1 MEAAFLASLPA
12 ALPSLTTR
20 EAITDTLHRAVLPFD
35 THDKALLESSFLPD
49 AVLDLDGRVL
59 NGLDEICTQCYDFV
73 SKLDTTHFIS
83 NVRINLVEGAS
94 TASMTASALSQ
105 HYRPNTGKT
114 PGATNFMG
122 GSLYYLDVVRDDT
135 DGSWKIKSW
144 RMKIIWTTGDV
155 GVMTGN

>member
-1 MEAAFLASLPA
+1 METAFPAPLPA

-20 EAITDTLHRAVLPFD
+20 EAITDTLHRAVLAFD
-35 THDKALLESSFLPD
+35 TDDEALLESSFLPD
-49 AVLDLDGRVL
+49 AVFDLDGQL
-59 NGLDEICTQCYDFV
+59 MNGLDEICTKSFDIV

-83 NVRINLVEGAS
+83 NVRINYVEGAS

-122 GSLYYLDVVRDDT
+122 GSLYYLDVVRGT
-135 DGSWKIKSW
+135 DGLWKAKTW
-144 RMKIIWTTGDV
+144 RMKVIWTTGDF

>member
-1 MEAAFLASLPA
+1 METPFPAPLPA
-12 ALPSLTTR
+12 ALPSLNTR
-20 EAITDTLHRAVLPFD
+20 EAITDTLHRAVLAFD
-35 THDKALLESSFLPD
+35 TDDQALLESSLSPD
-49 AVLDLDGRVL
+49 AVFDLDGRVL
-59 NGLDEICTQCYDFV
+59 NGLDEICTQCFDTV

-83 NVRINLVEGAS
+83 NVRINYVEGAS

-122 GSLYYLDVVRDDT
+122 GSLYYVDVVRDT
-135 DGSWKIKSW
+135 EGLWKIKTW